1 MLAAARGLS
10 PELDFEPD
18 DASYFLSRINIQRG
32 PDRSM
37 MRWRKRLFVGLAHN
51 AANPA
56 AYFCLPVDRTV
67 VMASHVEL

>member
-1 MLAAARGLS
+1 MLAAAVGLS
-10 PELDFEPD
+10 PELEIETDET
-18 DASYFLSRINIQRG
+18 SYFLSRINLQRG

-37 MRWRKRLFVGLAHN
+37 MRWRKRLFVALAHN